1 MIKKLL
7 IDKLGRFENF
17 TFDNLDE
24 FKRVNVLY
32 GWNYSG
38 KTTLSRAFMYFDT
51 KVIPEHYDN
60 GYDFKVEKADGTFL
74 FSNNPSDSQQLQTK
88 VFNSDYVE
96 KNLFFKDTGASNILV
111 LADNAQEIMDNISKL
126 TSEINQEQK
135 NILEYKKQKKEHQ
148 DYIDKRR
155 TEEARSIKQ
164 NLHIPTFTSN
174 SFQSYERKLNDTGDV
189 NNFIIDDDNE
199 VIRLRTIAVAEK
211 NKNNIENI
219 PLIEQIDLTTIKH
232 ILSEVVNI
240 TTHLERLVNNK
251 DGEKW
256 VREGFALHQGESI
269 CLYCGR
275 PLDARIIQELNAH
288 FDKTYNDFISRIE
301 AQQKSIQTIP
311 EIKGLPD
318 TSSFYQQFEDSY
330 MRSKET
336 LESIRKE
343 YNKAINSVKK
353 LLSSKLT
360 SVTQQVDFNIDYDFS
375 ALNKQINII
384 NNDLIKTHND
394 FNTDFDKTKEDTLE
408 VLQKHYVASAIQG
421 PDYVRALE
429 VVQES
434 VSNIAKAEQVI
445 KEKEEE
451 KKNLEKLI
459 SESSAGADKVNTIL
473 NRLFMG
479 KSEIQLVPKAGTT
492 EDDNQYVLKRNNEPA
507 HNLSEGEKTAI
518 AFAHFIAS
526 LDAKDLVDKC
536 GETILYIDDP
546 ISSLD
551 NNHIYSIY
559 AEIERLKNELCPGSS
574 NTENK
579 RYKQIFVSTH
589 NYHLF
594 TLLTERAEQEKYG
607 IYLIQRNKNNSII
620 SNFPKKLLKQKAE
633 YSFLFVEI
641 KKYIENPEQDH
652 YIIGHFLR
660 RFIEIFATYKNPTK
674 KELRQRI
681 GEIVDLKPVFKEHE
695 TLISAIYKTINEESH
710 TYITNE
716 IINNGSLKNT
726 AEAVLN
732 FVKMID
738 EDHYN
743 FLERNDVN

>member
-7 IDKLGRFENF
+7 INKLGRFENF
-17 TFDNLDE
+17 TFDNVDE

-51 KVIPEHYDN
+51 KTVPEHYDN
-60 GYDFKVEKADGTFL
+60 GYDFKVEIADGTSL
-74 FSNNPSDSQQLQTK
+74 SSNNPTDSQQLQTK

-96 KNLFFKDTGASNILV
+96 KNLFFKDIGASNILV

-126 TSEINQEQK
+126 TSEINQEYK
-135 NILEYKKQKKEHQ
+135 NISEYKKQKKEYQ

-155 TEEARSIKQ
+155 TEEARLIKK
-164 NLHIPTFTSN
+164 NLHITTFTSN
-174 SFQSYERKLNDTGDV
+174 SFQSYERKLNDSENV
-189 NNFIIDDDNE
+189 NNSIIEDDSE
-199 VIRLRTIAVAEK
+199 VTRLRTIAIAEK

-219 PLIEQIDLTTIKH
+219 PLIESIDLTNIKD
-232 ILSEVVNI
+232 ILSEVVSI
-240 TTHLERLVNNK
+240 TTPLERLVNNK
-251 DGEKW
+251 DAEKW
-256 VREGFALHQGESI
+256 VREGLLLHQDESI
-269 CLYCGR
+269 CLYCGQ
-275 PLDARIIQELNAH
+275 PLNTRIIQELNAH

-301 AQQKSIQTIP
+301 ALQKSIQTVP

-318 TSSFYQQFEDSY
+318 TSSFYQQFENSY
-330 MRSKET
+330 IRSKEA

-343 YNKAINSVKK
+343 YNKAINNVKK
-353 LLSSKLT
+353 LLSLKLT
-360 SVTQQVDFNIDYDFS
+360 SVTQPVTFNINYDFS
-375 ALNKQINII
+375 TLNMQINTI
-384 NNDLIKTHND
+384 NNDIIKTHND
-394 FNTDFDKTKEDTLE
+394 FNADFDKTKEEALE
-408 VLQKHYVASAIQG
+408 VLQKHYVASVIYG

-434 VSNIAKAEQVI
+434 EINIAKTKQVI
-445 KEKEEE
+445 KEKEEQ

-459 SESSAGADKVNTIL
+459 SESSAGADKVNIIL

-479 KSEIQLVPKAGTT
+479 KSEIELAPKAGTT
-492 EDDNQYVLKRNNEPA
+492 DKDNQYVLKRNNAPA

-526 LDAKDLVDKC
+526 LDAKDLVDKY
-536 GETILYIDDP
+536 GEIILYIDDP

-551 NNHIYSIY
+551 NNHIYSVF
-559 AEIERLKNELCPGSS
+559 AEIERLKNELYPGSS

-594 TLLTERAEQEKYG
+594 SLLTEKNDGKYG
-607 IYLIQRNKNNSII
+607 IYYIQRNKETSII
-620 SNFPKKLLKQKAE
+620 TNFPKYIINQKAE
-633 YSFLFVEI
+633 YSFLYVRI
-641 KKYIENPEQDH
+641 KKYIEFQEEDH
-652 YIIGHFLR
+652 YVIGHFLR
-660 RFIEIFATYKNPTK
+660 RFVEIFATYKNPTK
-674 KELRQRI
+674 KDLRNRLD
-681 GEIVDLKPVFKEHE
+681 EIVALKPEYNE
-695 TLISAIYKTINEESH
+695 QEALILAVYKTINDESH

-732 FVKMID
+732 FVRMVD

-743 FLERNDVN
+743 FLERNDID